1 MMLIDYYPEIKNAHV
16 TLVQTSFAFFAL
28 RGIAMMLG
36 SSIGM
41 RPIVRYT
48 TYLIDIGLLTAAIM
62 LLMALQLNPFTTPWV
77 ASKLILLICY
87 IVLGSFALKRG
98 RTRRIRIIAF
108 VAATLTFVLMYMVA
122 RRHEAIWMW

>member
-1 MMLIDYYPEIKNAHV
+1 MMLIDYYPQIKNAHV
-16 TLVQTSFAFFAL
+16 TLVQISFAFFAL

-36 SSIGM
+36 SSIGL

-62 LLMALQLNPFTTPWV
+62 LLTALHLNPFTTPWV

-98 RTRRIRIIAF
+98 RTRPIRIIAF
-108 VAATLTFVLMYMVA
+108 VAAILTFVLMYMVA
-122 RRHEAIWMW
+122 KRHQAFWMW